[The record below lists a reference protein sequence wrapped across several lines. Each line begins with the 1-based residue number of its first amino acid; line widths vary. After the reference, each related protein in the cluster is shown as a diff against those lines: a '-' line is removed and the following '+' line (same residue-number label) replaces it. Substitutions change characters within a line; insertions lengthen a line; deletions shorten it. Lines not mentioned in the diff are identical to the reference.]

1 MDVVSNMIKKETEK
15 AVKGYDVSV
24 VEYVSPLDTPKNIM
38 IKAEKKSGENMDK
51 VMDFYNLCGELGVEL
66 SIGK

>member
-1 MDVVSNMIKKETEK
+1 MYLESQ
-15 AVKGYDVSV
+15 GYDVSV

-51 VMDFYNLCGELGVEL
+51 VMDFYNLCNDLNVKL